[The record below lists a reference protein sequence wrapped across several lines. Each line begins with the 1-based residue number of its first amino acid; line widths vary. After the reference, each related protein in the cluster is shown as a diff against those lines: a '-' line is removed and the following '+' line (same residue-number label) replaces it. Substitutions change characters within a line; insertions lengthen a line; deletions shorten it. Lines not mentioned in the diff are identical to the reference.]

1 MCLYLHALDKLE
13 MPLSA
18 LPDLQL
24 LGSPA
29 HQHWLPRMLPLP
41 PHDRMCTWVREIM
54 GRQLQRKRG
63 KEREGGGKMGGKKGG
78 REGEE

>member
-1 MCLYLHALDKLE
+1 MALSSLR
-13 MPLSA
+13 
-18 LPDLQL
+18 DLQL

-41 PHDRMCTWVREIM
+41 PHDRMCTWVREGM

-63 KEREGGGKMGGKKGG
+63 KERERGGKMGGKKGG
-78 REGEE
+78 RVGGREGEE